1 MNMIT
6 GFIQPTQGEI
16 IIDGNNIL
24 KNSQKAKKQI
34 GYMPEG
40 VPLYNDLTVKEFIKY
55 SADLKMIDKRLKKEK
70 VEKAIKQTNLQEV
83 QNKLIKNLSRGYKQ
97 RVSLAGAIVSEPKIL
112 ILDEPTVGLD
122 PKQITE
128 IRTLIK
134 SLKKTHTIILSSHIL
149 SEISQICEKV
159 IIINNGKIIAKDTP
173 KNLEQKVRNQNTIT
187 VTVEDAE
194 EKIEE
199 ITKNIK
205 GVNKIKLQIDNQD
218 GTKQYK
224 IEIEGEMDIRKEL
237 FEKYAKNKITIFE
250 LKKDE
255 LTLENVFMKLIE
267 DKEQKEEE
275 N

>member
-1 MNMIT
+1 MIT